1 MRVKKNI
8 TQLNSNAGSFQKR
21 RSNHQQI
28 FLKRTSRNK
37 ILKVFYFR
45 DDKVV
50 WAEIIGVVLVTT

>member
-1 MRVKKNI
+1 MRVKMNI
-8 TQLNSNAGSFQKR
+8 TQLNSTTGSFQTR

-50 WAEIIGVVLVTT
+50 WAEIIVTT